1 MAIYQTTFA
10 VAASSDRV
18 WEVISDF
25 DSWSEWNPSVP
36 SIRGDLEVG
45 NTCAVKLVMPGRPSV
60 KVKVTLTDVDPGRRF
75 AWHGNIV
82 HDRFFAGD
90 RSLEIEPQ
98 ADGTVLVTHTEE
110 VTGAFFPV
118 FKMLMGGAAIQAH
131 HDNLNTG
138 LKQRAEH

>member
-1 MAIYQTTFA
+1 MAIYRTTFA

-36 SIRGDLEVG
+36 SIKGDLKVG
-45 NTCAVKLVMPGRPSV
+45 NTCAVKLMMPGRPSV
-60 KVKVTLTDVDPGRRF
+60 NVKVTLTDVDPGRRF
-75 AWHGNIV
+75 AWHGNIA

-90 RSLEIEPQ
+90 RSLDIEPR

-118 FKMLMGGAAIQAH
+118 FKTLMGQAAIQAH
-131 HDNLNTG
+131 HDNLNKG

>member
-1 MAIYQTTFA
+1 MAIYRTTFS
-10 VAASSDRV
+10 VAASSDKV
-18 WEVISDF
+18 WQIISDF

-36 SIRGDLEVG
+36 SIKGDLKVG
-45 NTCAVKLVMPGRPSV
+45 STCGVRLVMPGRPSV
-60 KVKVTLTDVDPGRRF
+60 NVKVTLTDVDPGRRF
-75 AWHGNIV
+75 AWHGNIA

-90 RSLEIEPQ
+90 RSLDIEPQ
-98 ADGTVLVTHTEE
+98 TDSTVLVTHTED

-118 FKMLMGGAAIQAH
+118 FKMLMGRAAIQAH

>member
-1 MAIYQTTFA
+1 MAIYRTTFA
-10 VAASSDRV
+10 VEASSDRV

-36 SIRGDLEVG
+36 SIKGDLKVG

-60 KVKVTLTDVDPGRRF
+60 NVKVRLTAVDPGRRL
-75 AWHGNIV
+75 AWHGNIA

-90 RSLEIEPQ
+90 RSLDIEPQ
-98 ADGTVLVTHTEE
+98 ADGTVLVTHTEV

-118 FKMLMGGAAIQAH
+118 FKALMGRAAIQAH
-131 HDNLNTG
+131 HDNLNSG
-138 LKQRAEH
+138 LKQRAQH